1 MAADRKAAY
10 LEAAGVA
17 LLSGVM
23 FSGARDLEHYISHS
37 DLGYQLSL
45 GRQLLLG
52 KKPFV
57 DFFFLYGPLT
67 GYTSALG
74 LWLTNG
80 VIGEVVICSLGYA
93 LSVSCLYYAVSR
105 AWGRASLASRA
116 GGLVVVFVALNL
128 MSRFFKWYY
137 WLFPLATLLCLRRAV
152 LLVAKERP
160 ADRALL
166 AAGFVA
172 GVGGLYR
179 LDLGLA
185 CVFSVCAIALLS
197 GLRSRNPRAA
207 SVAVLAGLMGTAIP
221 FGVWLASLVA
231 IGGPYT
237 PIEFLVTTLD
247 AAGGAVEFWSLPY
260 PTFDRGDIL
269 SPGSALYLAF
279 PFALLTYACALGVS
293 APRFIQRAGECDA
306 AHCTL
311 LAASCVGLAIF
322 PQALHRKDIGHFLQV
337 LPPLLVCVS
346 VFLGQIVRLHRPG
359 LRLAT
364 LIAYSGM
371 LGITG
376 VGLWRGS
383 YNALSFS
390 FSDMPGRVR
399 ELARGVKADTP
410 GPKAQFIRRVRALCP
425 EDRSLLIAGNIGHGF
440 MYDRRVAGI
449 FPYYERGI
457 LDSETWRR
465 RDLEAIQRDVP
476 CAIIAEAGMPMYPRF
491 LQTRQPELYAWIMEN
506 YAYHRHSFWV
516 GDLKWVLYMPK

>member
-45 GRQLLLG
+45 GRHLLLG

-207 SVAVLAGLMGTAIP
+207 SVAVLTVLHLDQVP
-221 FGVWLASLVA
+221 ASSTL
-231 IGGPYT
+231 
-237 PIEFLVTTLD
+237 TT
-247 AAGGAVEFWSLPY
+247 G
-260 PTFDRGDIL
+260 I
-269 SPGSALYLAF
+269 
-279 PFALLTYACALGVS
+279 S
-293 APRFIQRAGECDA
+293 APRVLGRLTPGSPQAWQRLRNHLSDNRPAKISLRSARPTATVRCFLM
-306 AHCTL
+306 TL
-311 LAASCVGLAIF
+311 SCVLCDMN
-322 PQALHRKDIGHFLQV
+322 K
-337 LPPLLVCVS
+337 PP
-346 VFLGQIVRLHRPG
+346 
-359 LRLAT
+359 
-364 LIAYSGM
+364 
-371 LGITG
+371 
-376 VGLWRGS
+376 
-383 YNALSFS
+383 
-390 FSDMPGRVR
+390 
-399 ELARGVKADTP
+399 
-410 GPKAQFIRRVRALCP
+410 
-425 EDRSLLIAGNIGHGF
+425 
-440 MYDRRVAGI
+440 
-449 FPYYERGI
+449 
-457 LDSETWRR
+457 
-465 RDLEAIQRDVP
+465 
-476 CAIIAEAGMPMYPRF
+476 
-491 LQTRQPELYAWIMEN
+491 
-506 YAYHRHSFWV
+506 
-516 GDLKWVLYMPK
+516 